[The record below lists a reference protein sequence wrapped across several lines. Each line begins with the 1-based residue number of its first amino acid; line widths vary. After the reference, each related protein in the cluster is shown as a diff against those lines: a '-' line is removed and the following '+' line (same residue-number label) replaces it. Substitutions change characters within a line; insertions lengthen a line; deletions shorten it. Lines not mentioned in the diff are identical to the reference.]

1 MKLRDYFTYLFCLI
15 VFGSIAQDY
24 KPKNSLLLNLGS
36 GTVASID
43 YERNW
48 QFGDSKNL
56 LFTSIGA
63 GAGREGK
70 VWQIFTRLE
79 DPEWYFVSTQK
90 VTYCVGNGTNFLE
103 FGLGGI
109 YVAGNTTQPYLTYP
123 ILGYRFIG
131 TNTSTFK
138 FYLSWPFS
146 GIRTDDLGFV
156 PFGISLGQF
165 F

>member
-1 MKLRDYFTYLFCLI
+1 LALI
-15 VFGSIAQDY
+15 SFAQDF
-24 KPKNSLLLNLGS
+24 KPQNSLLLNLGS
-36 GTVASID
+36 GTVVSFD

-48 QFGDSKNL
+48 KVEKSPNL
-56 LFTSIGA
+56 LFASIGA

-70 VWQIFTRLE
+70 VWMILNTLE
-79 DPEWYFVSTQK
+79 SPEWYFVTTQK

-109 YVAGNTTQPYLTYP
+109 YVAGNTTQPYITYP

-131 TNTSTFK
+131 DNRSTFK
-138 FYLSWPFS
+138 FYLSWPFT
-146 GIRTDDLGFV
+146 GIKTDDLGFV
-156 PFGISLGQF
+156 PFGISFGQF